1 MANFFTTKPTGT
13 AGELLQSAGVFV
25 TSSAAAAS
33 DLFQNISATVT
44 SKSFAE
50 TGSLKAVSSAAA
62 AAAAAAAAELPTTG
76 EAAQEEESAGGSAP
90 PEGQALSAIG
100 VREGFAASESATRRL
115 MRPDV
120 SNGNDSPGDDAPDL
134 VETQE
139 LQSAD
144 NADTQ
149 PDEAVS
155 SEKKSQNE

>member
-62 AAAAAAAAELPTTG
+62 AAAAAAAELPTTG
-76 EAAQEEESAGGSAP
+76 EAAQEEESAGGSTP

>member
-50 TGSLKAVSSAAA
+50 TGSLKAVSSA